1 MIGDSSH
8 LVHSLSKRDSP
19 ESTKKTPQGAA
30 LLRSIKLVYA
40 NDENDMGGNNNGQKE
55 IQKDSTDDESGS
67 VSLRWVLVLVITVCF
82 ILLVAVIVLMMLY
95 RRKSRPVSTKV
106 VEPGEQMQGT
116 EV

>member
-1 MIGDSSH
+1 M
-8 LVHSLSKRDSP
+8 
-19 ESTKKTPQGAA
+19 
-30 LLRSIKLVYA
+30 LRSINLVYG
-40 NDENDMGGNNNGQKE
+40 NDENDMGDNKGQKG
-55 IQKDSTDDESGS
+55 IHKDPSDDESSS
-67 VSLRWVLVLVITVCF
+67 VSLRWVLILVITVCF